1 MGEPA
6 LAVPVG
12 PRLSPDATRVIT
24 RLFVPG
30 EELPEGA
37 SRGRAVID
45 RVLDLDDDVVAAST
59 ADITARFADRH
70 RRFRDTLRQNFDIA
84 THGRTDLAG
93 LRDDRRLLIGA
104 YFTMEYAVESA
115 AVCNPSMVAHPDQ
128 SDLAPGEVRFVMS
141 VRAVGE
147 GHRSSV
153 EFRTGVVGPDR
164 AFALDPPS
172 RVLVAGTRQPG
183 TYERGLFLARL
194 ADLDADAETVSRV
207 IGALPDRFDA
217 SSLRRAAAALHPQL
231 SNRHAGHLAIEQ
243 INRVAAEE
251 YAVTFPPDTS
261 ISERLLWP
269 ASDSESHG
277 MEDVRLVRFTDD
289 DGQVTYHGTYTAY
302 DGDHIAPRLL
312 TTTDF
317 ATFTSGQLAGPAAQD
332 KGMALFPRKLG
343 GRYLALSRWDRE
355 NISLGTSDDGRVW
368 HRAGTLHI
376 PREGWQLVQ
385 VGNCGSPIETDAG
398 WLVLTHGVGAM
409 RTYSIGAVLL
419 DRDDPARILAALNE
433 PLLSADADDRDGYVP
448 NVVYSSGALRHGDAL
463 TIPYGISDSTIGFA
477 RVGLP
482 ALLHRMRRTA
492 PST

>member
-45 RVLDLDDDVVAAST
+45 RVLGLDDGDVAASM
-59 ADITARFADRH
+59 ADVTARFATRH
-70 RRFRDTLRQNFDIA
+70 RGLADLLRTNFDIA
-84 THGRTDLAG
+84 THGRADLDG

-128 SDLAPGEVRFVMS
+128 SGVATGEVRFVMS
-141 VRAVGE
+141 LRAVGE

-194 ADLDADAETVSRV
+194 VDLDADAETVSRV
-207 IGALPDRFDA
+207 IGAPPDRSDA
-217 SSLRRAAAALHPQL
+217 SSLRRAAAAPPLQL

-243 INRVAAEE
+243 INPVAAEE

-289 DGQVTYHGTYTAY
+289 NGQVTYHGTYTAY
-302 DGDHIAPRLL
+302 DGHPNAPPLL

-317 ATFTSGQLAGPAAQD
+317 ATFTSGQD
-332 KGMALFPRKLG
+332 RK
-343 GRYLALSRWDRE
+343 
-355 NISLGTSDDGRVW
+355 
-368 HRAGTLHI
+368 
-376 PREGWQLVQ
+376 
-385 VGNCGSPIETDAG
+385 
-398 WLVLTHGVGAM
+398 
-409 RTYSIGAVLL
+409 
-419 DRDDPARILAALNE
+419 
-433 PLLSADADDRDGYVP
+433 
-448 NVVYSSGALRHGDAL
+448 
-463 TIPYGISDSTIGFA
+463 
-477 RVGLP
+477 
-482 ALLHRMRRTA
+482 
-492 PST
+492 